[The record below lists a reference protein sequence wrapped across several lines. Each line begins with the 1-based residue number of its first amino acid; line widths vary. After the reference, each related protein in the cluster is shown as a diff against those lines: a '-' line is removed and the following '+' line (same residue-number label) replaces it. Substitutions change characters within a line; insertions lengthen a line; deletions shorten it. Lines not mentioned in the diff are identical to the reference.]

1 MSLIKKIYIGLFA
14 VLYLCVAFTST
25 LHAIEFFGLANAPWL
40 AVILAISFELGQ
52 AAVLFELLTS
62 KKDRTKIMPWVLMT
76 IFTLVQV
83 LGNVYSS
90 YKHIILNSPENLRF
104 FKEPIFIW
112 TQLPDD
118 QATVIVT
125 YIVGAILP
133 ICALLLTS
141 MVTNQFENPNDS
153 IIHLDEEHDED
164 VKKEESKQ
172 ENKLVEQLVQ
182 NNEVFNNNEQSVNN
196 EQEIIEN
203 EIIEKPEQ
211 QIESIEE
218 QNEII
223 NEENVEEHI
232 DENVEELFNNN
243 GNINNVN
250 NQSKPSHFINL

>member
-25 LHAIEFFGLANAPWL
+25 LHAIEFFGLANASWL
-40 AVILAISFELGQ
+40 AIILAISFELGQ

-90 YKHIILNSPENLRF
+90 YKYILLNSPENLRY

-112 TQLPDD
+112 TQLPDE

-141 MVTNQFENPNDS
+141 MITNQLEPESDIKPQEEPIKQEIEKIDSEIKQEDKLEEESLNENES
-153 IIHLDEEHDED
+153 IIEED
-164 VKKEESKQ
+164 Q
-172 ENKLVEQLVQ
+172 ETENI
-182 NNEVFNNNEQSVNN
+182 NDD
-196 EQEIIEN
+196 EIIEDKK
-203 EIIEKPEQ
+203 E
-211 QIESIEE
+211 IEE
-218 QNEII
+218 VS
-223 NEENVEEHI
+223 EEVEEIFNKQTPI
-232 DENVEELFNNN
+232 DY
-243 GNINNVN
+243 
-250 NQSKPSHFINL
+250 QKSSHFVNLK

>member
-25 LHAIEFFGLANAPWL
+25 LHAIEFFGLANASWL

-90 YKHIILNSPENLRF
+90 YKYILLNSPENLRY

-112 TQLPDD
+112 TQLPDE

-141 MVTNQFENPNDS
+141 MITNQLEDS
-153 IIHLDEEHDED
+153 TEQKTDIE
-164 VKKEESKQ
+164 KEEKEVVYSDEKTSLESAQ
-172 ENKLVEQLVQ
+172 VTPEHFELTNNINPLEEENNDEI
-182 NNEVFNNNEQSVNN
+182 SVKND
-196 EQEIIEN
+196 EISEL
-203 EIIEKPEQ
+203 EKEYN
-211 QIESIEE
+211 IEE
-218 QNEII
+218 EKT
-223 NEENVEEHI
+223 EEDEQVETIFEDQHK
-232 DENVEELFNNN
+232 EK
-243 GNINNVN
+243 
-250 NQSKPSHFINL
+250 SRFINLK

>member
-90 YKHIILNSPENLRF
+90 YKYILLNSPENLRY

-112 TQLPDD
+112 TQLPDE

-141 MVTNQFENPNDS
+141 MITNQLEDS
-153 IIHLDEEHDED
+153 TEQKTDIE
-164 VKKEESKQ
+164 KEEKEVVYSDEKTSLESAQ
-172 ENKLVEQLVQ
+172 VTPEHIELPNNINPLEEENNDEI
-182 NNEVFNNNEQSVNN
+182 SVKND
-196 EQEIIEN
+196 EISEL
-203 EIIEKPEQ
+203 EKEYN
-211 QIESIEE
+211 IEE
-218 QNEII
+218 EKT
-223 NEENVEEHI
+223 EEDEQVETIFEDQHK
-232 DENVEELFNNN
+232 EK
-243 GNINNVN
+243 
-250 NQSKPSHFINL
+250 SRFINLK

>member
-1 MSLIKKIYIGLFA
+1 MSLIKKIYICLFA

-90 YKHIILNSPENLRF
+90 YKYILLNSPENLRY

-112 TQLPDD
+112 TQLPDE

-141 MVTNQFENPNDS
+141 MITNQLEDS
-153 IIHLDEEHDED
+153 TEQKTDIE
-164 VKKEESKQ
+164 KEEKEVVYSGEKTSLESAQ
-172 ENKLVEQLVQ
+172 VTPEHFELT
-182 NNEVFNNNEQSVNN
+182 NN
-196 EQEIIEN
+196 
-203 EIIEKPEQ
+203 
-211 QIESIEE
+211 
-218 QNEII
+218 I
-223 NEENVEEHI
+223 NPLEEENN
-232 DENVEELFNNN
+232 DEISVKNDEISELEKIIGTHRASIVYEYFH
-243 GNINNVN
+243 
-250 NQSKPSHFINL
+250 PNLSL

>member
-90 YKHIILNSPENLRF
+90 YKYILLNSPENLRY

-112 TQLPDD
+112 TQLPDN

-133 ICALLLTS
+133 VCALLLTS
-141 MVTNQFENPNDS
+141 MITNQLEPEEQDIKPQEEPIKQEIEKIDSEIKKEVKSENELSIENES
-153 IIHLDEEHDED
+153 IIEEDQETENINDE
-164 VKKEESKQ
+164 
-172 ENKLVEQLVQ
+172 
-182 NNEVFNNNEQSVNN
+182 
-196 EQEIIEN
+196 EIIEDKK
-203 EIIEKPEQ
+203 E
-211 QIESIEE
+211 IEE
-218 QNEII
+218 VS
-223 NEENVEEHI
+223 EEVEEIFNKQTPI
-232 DENVEELFNNN
+232 DY
-243 GNINNVN
+243 
-250 NQSKPSHFINL
+250 QKSSHFVNLK